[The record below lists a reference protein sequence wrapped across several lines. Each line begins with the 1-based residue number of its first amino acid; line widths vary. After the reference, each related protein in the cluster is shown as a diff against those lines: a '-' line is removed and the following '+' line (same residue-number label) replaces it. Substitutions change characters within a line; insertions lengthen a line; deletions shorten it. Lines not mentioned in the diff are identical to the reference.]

1 MDGNRY
7 VLERDCVVLVEQYEM
22 AEHLTHFAR
31 KKKPNFCLKTQQE
44 KQESKSTDDI
54 CYLENIWRMR
64 RTKHRLSSELAEK
77 QANEDRKLT
86 STEVRQHVLASWL
99 EYDGL
104 VYCLPQDVNFDL
116 LLIASISERLMK
128 QAINK
133 GDTND
138 NFVGLSFLTKKNT
151 KK

>member
-1 MDGNRY
+1 
-7 VLERDCVVLVEQYEM
+7 M

-31 KKKPNFCLKTQQE
+31 KKQPNFCLKTQQE
-44 KQESKSTDDI
+44 M
-54 CYLENIWRMR
+54 RMR

-104 VYCLPQDVNFDL
+104 VYCLPQEVNFDFV
-116 LLIASISERLMK
+116 LIASISERLMK

-138 NFVGLSFLTKKNT
+138 NFVGFSFLTKKNT